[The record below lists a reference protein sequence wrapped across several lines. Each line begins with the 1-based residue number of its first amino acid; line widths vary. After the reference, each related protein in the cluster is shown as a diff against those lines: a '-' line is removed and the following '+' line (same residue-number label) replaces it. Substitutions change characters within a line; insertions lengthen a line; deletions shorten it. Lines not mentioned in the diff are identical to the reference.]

1 MLIIMGEVDRKEH
14 FKEYYLKSLEEKVD
28 KKVKRKRGRPKNI
41 VPKFKITKFDKPF
54 IMTW

>member
-1 MLIIMGEVDRKEH
+1 MLIIMGEVDRKEQ

-41 VPKFKITKFDKPF
+41 IPKFKITKFDEP
-54 IMTW
+54 ITITW